1 MKFLIDMNLS
11 PRLADLLTDAGHHAI
26 HWGTIGRA
34 NAEDSEIL
42 SWAKMNDYVIL
53 TNDLDFGAILA
64 ATGFESP
71 SVIQIRRR
79 DVCPEA
85 IMPAIL
91 HVAEKF
97 ADNLRDWALVVVDEN
112 RYRVRLL
119 PLGLHKTEPQS

>member
-11 PRLADLLTDAGHHAI
+11 PRLAVLLADAGHHAV
-26 HWGTIGRA
+26 HWETIGRP

-42 SWAKMNDYVIL
+42 GWAKANGYVIL

-71 SVIQIRRR
+71 SVVQIRCR
-79 DVCPEA
+79 DVFPEA
-85 IMPAIL
+85 IMPFIL
-91 HVAEKF
+91 HAAKTF
-97 ADNLRDWALVVVDEN
+97 ADTLNTGALLVIDER

-119 PLGLHKTEPQS
+119 PLV